1 MPQPWQQPHRLLP
14 GAEQTERVKKGAVIG
29 TGISV
34 CAVGAV
40 SLFLFFCSGWVDP
53 WFIDKKD
60 AELLIPLVVKY
71 MQMMAPFYLFLRLR
85 KHYPVQAA
93 V

>member
-1 MPQPWQQPHRLLP
+1 MGPAMTTYVAQNL

-40 SLFLFFCSGWVDP
+40 SLFLFFCSGWVGRG
-53 WFIDKKD
+53 
-60 AELLIPLVVKY
+60 LLIKKMLN
-71 MQMMAPFYLFLRLR
+71 F
-85 KHYPVQAA
+85 
-93 V
+93 